1 MHDVAIV
8 GFGPTG
14 AVAASML
21 GRVGIK
27 TLVVD
32 RSTTIYDKPRA
43 IALDHEIMRVFQE
56 LGIVDE
62 IAEHVTPYPASE
74 YRGVDGRVIKRL
86 DAAPPPLPQGW
97 PPNLSFTQPPVEA
110 ALRACAARQASVSLM
125 LGHEVRTLSQTADGV
140 ALGLRSESGCEQ
152 TQRARYVI
160 ACDGATSTLRRL
172 AGLELEDL
180 GFDEPWLVVDVKVS
194 PSAMDRLPRVN
205 VQYCEPER
213 PSTYVV
219 GPSNHRRWEIML
231 REGESP
237 ADFLLERNVWTLL
250 GRWIQPDEAS
260 IWRSATYRFHALV
273 ARRWRERR
281 VFLAGDAAHQQPP
294 FLGQGMCQ
302 GVRDAVNLSWKL
314 AHVLQG
320 RAADALLETYET
332 ERSTH
337 VRQLTETIKMLGGFV
352 CERDPVK
359 AAARDDQL
367 LAQMGGVVKTA
378 SRQDLVPPLQRGFL
392 SSRAH
397 AANGTLFPQPRIA
410 SGAAPLLLDDRIGTG
425 FRLVLAQPMGLNAL
439 QIMRDA
445 KRAFDV
451 SVALVQRVCA
461 NERSLESEVEPL
473 IELDGVV
480 SDWFKTH
487 RCQAAL
493 VRPDNYVFG
502 VATSAEEV
510 QQLVREAIQQVT
522 HEREVSVA

>member
-1 MHDVAIV
+1 MYDVAVV

-21 GRVGIK
+21 GRLGIK
-27 TLVVD
+27 TLVID

-56 LGIVDE
+56 LGIAGE
-62 IAEHVTPYPASE
+62 IAKHVAPYPASE
-74 YRGVDGRVIKRL
+74 YRGVDGGVIKRL

-110 ALRACAARQASVSLM
+110 ALRACAARHASVTVG
-125 LGHEVRTLSQTADGV
+125 LGHEVTA
-140 ALGLRSESGCEQ
+140 LRQATDCVELELESESGRE
-152 TQRARYVI
+152 TQQARYVI
-160 ACDGATSTLRRL
+160 ACDGATSTLRRM
-172 AGLELEDL
+172 AGMELEDL
-180 GFDEPWLVVDVKVS
+180 GFDEPWLVVDVNVS
-194 PSAMDRLPRVN
+194 ESAADRLPNVN
-205 VQYCEPER
+205 VQYCEPKR

-219 GPSNHRRWEIML
+219 GPGHHRRWEIML
-231 REGESP
+231 QEDESP
-237 ADFLLERNVWTLL
+237 EDYLDQRKVWALLS
-250 GRWIQPDEAS
+250 RWLKPDEAS

-273 ARRWRERR
+273 AKRWRERR

-332 ERSTH
+332 ERSAH

-352 CERDPVK
+352 CERDPIK
-359 AAARDDQL
+359 AAARDAHL
-367 LAQMGGVVKTA
+367 LAEMGGAVKTA
-378 SRQDLVPPLQRGFL
+378 IRQDLVPPIRRGFL
-392 SSRAH
+392 SSLTH
-397 AANGTLFPQPRIA
+397 TANGTLFPQPRIA
-410 SGAAPLLLDDRIGTG
+410 RGAAAMLLDDCAGTG
-425 FRLVLAQPMGLNAL
+425 FRLILAEPMDLSERNIAV
-439 QIMRDA
+439 DA
-445 KRAFDV
+445 KHAFDV
-451 SVALVQRVCA
+451 SVFLVQRA
-461 NERSLESEVEPL
+461 HTRASDFKLDVEPL

-480 SDWFKTH
+480 SDWFTTH

-502 VATSAEEV
+502 VATTAADV
-510 QQLVREAIQQVT
+510 QELLREAARQFA
-522 HEREVSVA
+522 HERDSSMA